1 MALTRM
7 STSLQKTATRYG
19 VFTAVA
25 SIVYF
30 LLMKVLGLL
39 EQIQYSFLVGVILSI
54 GICLAIAQ
62 YKRQN
67 DLRITYLS
75 GLGVGFA
82 TSLVSSVLF
91 GAFVTIYSMFDKT
104 FVTAMQ
110 TRDLFG
116 LDLSVA
122 AVCFIGILLQ
132 GVMIGSFVG
141 YIAMMYFKSPDHKPG
156 SLTEIE

>member
-1 MALTRM
+1 MALART
-7 STSLQKTATRYG
+7 STSLQKTAARYG
-19 VFTAVA
+19 IFTALA
-25 SIVYF
+25 SIAYF
-30 LLMKVLGLL
+30 LLMKAFGLL
-39 EQIQYSFLVGVILSI
+39 DQIQYSFLVGVILSI

-75 GLGVGFA
+75 GLGVGFV

-91 GAFVTIYSMFDKT
+91 GAFVSIYSMFDKT

-110 TRDLFG
+110 ARDLFG
-116 LDLSVA
+116 LDLSMA

-141 YIAMMYFKSPDHKPG
+141 YIAMMYFKNPDHKPG
-156 SLTEIE
+156 SINGLE